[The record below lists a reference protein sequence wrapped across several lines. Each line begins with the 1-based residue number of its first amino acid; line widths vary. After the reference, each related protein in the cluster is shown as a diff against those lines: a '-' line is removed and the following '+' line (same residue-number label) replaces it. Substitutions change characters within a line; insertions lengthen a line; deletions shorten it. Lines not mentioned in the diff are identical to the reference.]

1 MYRFAIKEE
10 TEFNGKPY
18 KATLTLHK
26 TYSEARK
33 AFVENMI
40 SFLNAEWNLP
50 PFEANETNS
59 QERNS
64 PEHIINED
72 VKDLNF
78 EFSDGSKRKVITAY
92 KIDDSTNSFDFTSKM

>member
-10 TEFNGKPY
+10 TEFDGKPY

-26 TYSEARK
+26 TYSETRK

-92 KIDDSTNSFDFTSKM
+92 KIDYSTNSFDFTSKM